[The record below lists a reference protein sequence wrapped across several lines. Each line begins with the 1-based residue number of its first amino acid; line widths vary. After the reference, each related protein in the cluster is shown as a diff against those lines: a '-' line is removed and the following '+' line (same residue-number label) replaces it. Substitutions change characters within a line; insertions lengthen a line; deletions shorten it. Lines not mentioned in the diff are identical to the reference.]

1 MTFKAVLPWLTRA
14 MAVVGLIAIIVM
26 IANAFTNRY
35 YAVTSSSSYDGWS
48 GAPLEYEMGLS
59 IDESTFKSVT
69 RDSSGR
75 LYDEAIAAEIDQ
87 KIIKTGSLDLI
98 VDKAE
103 QSLADI
109 DTITTEKGGYVET
122 STLQE
127 HEDGTKSGYV
137 TIRIPADQFD
147 ITMAVVKELAQ
158 VVERETSSAEDVT
171 EQYIDLAA
179 RLKNAQAQETRYV
192 EILDRANTVE
202 EILQIESALGTIR
215 GYIES
220 LQGQLQYLDSL
231 TGFSTITISLSEEP
245 VITIGGK
252 EFRPG
257 TNVKEALQA
266 VVAIAQ
272 ALVVAVI
279 WIVIVGVGVGVPIV
293 LIGWLG
299 WKGIIRIKRR

>member
-1 MTFKAVLPWLTRA
+1 
-14 MAVVGLIAIIVM
+14 
-26 IANAFTNRY
+26 
-35 YAVTSSSSYDGWS
+35 
-48 GAPLEYEMGLS
+48 
-59 IDESTFKSVT
+59 
-69 RDSSGR
+69 
-75 LYDEAIAAEIDQ
+75 
-87 KIIKTGSLDLI
+87 
-98 VDKAE
+98 
-103 QSLADI
+103 
-109 DTITTEKGGYVET
+109 VET

-137 TIRIPADQFD
+137 TIRVPADQYD
-147 ITMAVVKELAQ
+147 ITMATVKELAV

-192 EILDRANTVE
+192 EILDVAKTVE
-202 EILQIESALGTIR
+202 EILQIESALGNIR

-220 LQGQLQYLDSL
+220 LQGQLNYLDSL

-257 TNVKEALQA
+257 TTIKEAAQA

-272 ALVVAVI
+272 WLMTAII
-279 WIVIVGVGVGVPIV
+279 WILIVGVGVGVPLALIV
-293 LIGWLG
+293 WLV
-299 WKGIIRIKRR
+299 WKGIGRIKVWRK